1 VLFLCISIVLQQG
14 ANAFAGLRN
23 VCTARTT
30 SSISMSAVSR
40 RSFAAASASAL
51 VSAAAVLAKPAA
63 GVAAPQI
70 PFEDAIANLML
81 AKVSKEYALL
91 SLQRLSIM

>member
-1 VLFLCISIVLQQG
+1 
-14 ANAFAGLRN
+14 
-23 VCTARTT
+23 
-30 SSISMSAVSR
+30 MSAVSR

-51 VSAAAVLAKPAA
+51 VSAAAVLAHPAV

-81 AKVSKEYALL
+81 AKVSKEYA
-91 SLQRLSIM
+91 SSASNMRLIRSILARASVDYLKYVA